1 MCLYENLDA
10 QRPLILLNG
19 IDIAQTSVLGA
30 YLGPREAALAL
41 ASTVVLLGRVFRPTR
56 ATTRGQGRAGP
67 ARASLMRASSY
78 YR

>member
-41 ASTVVLLGRVFRPTR
+41 ASTVVLLGRVFQPTPCT
-56 ATTRGQGRAGP
+56 APWLAGRGQRA
-67 ARASLMRASSY
+67 LV
-78 YR
+78 